1 MNYKGIDLTSDI
13 IVITGPTASG
23 KTSLSIEIAKIL
35 NCDIINADAYQVF
48 RKMDIGTNKTTLKE
62 MDGVKHYLID
72 YLDYKEEFN
81 VKIFQREARKIID
94 EKLAK
99 NEKIIICGGSGLY
112 VNALLYHYDFEDN
125 VEFDNLKQKYE
136 AYTLEQLQELV
147 SDKNL
152 NSSDFSNHKRL
163 VNVAI
168 KKELNIDLIKNE
180 KVKHYPNF
188 QIIYIAVEREKLYN
202 VINERVDVMF
212 ELGLVEE
219 VKMFDKN
226 YNSQLAIGYKEV
238 HKYLN
243 DEITL
248 ADAVELV
255 KKNTRNFAKRQ
266 NTWFNNQMDVNTYM
280 LKGDTW
286 QLIKN

>member
-1 MNYKGIDLTSDI
+1 MNYKGIDITGDI

-23 KTSLSIEIAKIL
+23 KTSLSIELAKEL

-48 RKMDIGTNKTTLKE
+48 KQMDIGTNKTTIEE

-81 VKIFQREARKIID
+81 VKIFQTEARKIID
-94 EKLAK
+94 QKLA
-99 NEKIIICGGSGLY
+99 NGEKIIICGGSGLY
-112 VNALLYHYDFEDN
+112 INALLYYYDFEEN
-125 VEFDNLKQKYE
+125 IEFDNLKAKYE
-136 AYTLEQLQELV
+136 TYTLEELQNICK
-147 SDKNL
+147 DMNL
-152 NSSDFSNHKRL
+152 NSSDIHNHKRL

-180 KVKHYPNF
+180 KVKHYDNF
-188 QIIYIAVEREKLYN
+188 QIIYIAVKREKLYN
-202 VINERVDVMF
+202 VINERVDIMF
-212 ELGLVEE
+212 NNGLVEE
-219 VKMFDKN
+219 VKTFKQS
-226 YNSQLAIGYKEV
+226 YNSQAAIGYKEV

-243 DEITL
+243 KEITL
-248 ADAVELV
+248 DEAKELV

-266 NTWFNNQMDVNTYM
+266 NTWFNNQMDVNTYT